1 MNRRWLTVTFIILFC
16 FILSCFL
23 ACSQEAKRERHWKR
37 GEKYFSENK
46 FREAV
51 IEYKNVLQIDPNNAG
66 AHHRLGLAFLRTG
79 GGGKGGRR
87 SKKM

>member
-1 MNRRWLTVTFIILFC
+1 MNRKSRTLILIVLFC

-23 ACSQEAKRERHWKR
+23 ACSQEAKKERHWKR
-37 GEKYFSENK
+37 GEKYFLENK

-66 AHHRLGLAFLRTG
+66 AHH
-79 GGGKGGRR
+79 K
-87 SKKM
+87 